1 MKIKSF
7 IKHIFVSIL
16 IISTVFM
23 CTSCSKNDRA
33 YPETYEELD
42 GLRAG
47 VMTGSIQED
56 AVLNNFPNS
65 PIQYFNNMSDVA
77 EALFA
82 NKIDYFVNSFVA
94 SRSMLKEL
102 PQIHMIETSVFEN
115 EYAFI
120 FKKNDDKSAALR
132 AQFDEFV
139 LKHRED
145 GVLDELEKIWVD
157 DENVTEHPPTFEI
170 PNEGEN
176 GTLVLATS
184 STMTPFCFI
193 YQEELTGFDVQLAC
207 MFCKEYGYGIR
218 FADSDF
224 AGIIPAVSS
233 GKADFGAA
241 CITITEERA
250 KSVDYSKPYSTNQN
264 YPMVLKKE
272 DSQGGLE
279 ELKENFYKTFIAEN
293 RWKLILNGLLVTFA
307 ISFLAT
313 IFGTLFGFILFI
325 ISRKAGKI
333 FNNIIE
339 KFSWVFSGLPMIV
352 VLMILYY
359 IVFAKL
365 SISGI
370 FVAAIAFSI
379 SIMLSVNSKLQ
390 TAVKSI
396 DNGQIE
402 GALSLGF
409 NDSQT
414 LFFFVLPQAMEQFMP
429 NYLTLIIE
437 LIKGTSIV
445 GYIAVQ
451 DLTKASDIIRSR
463 TYEAF
468 FPIIATAL
476 IYLVIIV
483 VITVLFEKLAAKI
496 EPKNR
501 CSEDVLRRYKK

>member
-1 MKIKSF
+1 MKIKNILKTLLIS
-7 IKHIFVSIL
+7 SL
-16 IISTVFM
+16 IISDVFM
-23 CTSCSKNDRA
+23 CASCSKSDRA

-47 VMTGSIQED
+47 VLTGSIQEL

-65 PIQYFNNMSDVA
+65 SIQYFNTMSDVA
-77 EALFA
+77 EALLA
-82 NKIDYFVNSFVA
+82 NKIDYLINSRVS

-102 PQIHMIETSVFEN
+102 PQIKMIEKSVFEN

-120 FKKNDDKSAALR
+120 FKKNDAESAALR

-157 DENVTEHPPTFEI
+157 DENVTEHPPTFQVPE
-170 PNEGEN
+170 NGEN
-176 GTLVLATS
+176 GTLILATS
-184 STMTPFCFI
+184 SSMEPFCFI
-193 YQEELTGFDVQLAC
+193 YNENLTGYDVQLAC
-207 MFCKEYGYGIR
+207 MFCQEYGYGIE

-224 AGIIPAVSS
+224 SGIIPAVSS

-241 CITITEERA
+241 CITKTEERA
-250 KSVDYSKPYSTNQN
+250 KSIDYSETYSINQN
-264 YPMVLKKE
+264 YPMVLKNESSK
-272 DSQGGLE
+272 GGLS
-279 ELKENFYKTFIAEN
+279 ELKENFNKTFIVEN
-293 RWKLILNGLLVTFA
+293 RWKLILTGLLVTFA
-307 ISFLAT
+307 ISLLAT
-313 IFGTLFGFILFI
+313 IFGTLFGFALFMVC
-325 ISRKAGKI
+325 RKAGKL
-333 FNNIIE
+333 FNNIVE

-359 IVFAKL
+359 IIFAKL

-370 FVAAIAFSI
+370 LVAAIAFSI
-379 SIMLSVNSKLQ
+379 NIMLGVNSKLQ

-409 NDSQT
+409 NDKQT
-414 LFFFVLPQAMEQFMP
+414 LFYFVLPQAMKQFMP
-429 NYLTLIIE
+429 NYLTALIE

-476 IYLVIIV
+476 IYLIIIII
-483 VITVLFEKLAAKI
+483 ITVLLEKLSEKM

-501 CSEDVLRRYKK
+501 SSEDVLRRYK